1 MVQWDDQDAL
11 HEHPGPTH
19 QEVPAGD
26 VDSGG
31 VRSADQTLPQQVP
44 GECHLQVRPY
54 IPTTAPHVGFE
65 LELFRYRCRKFLR
78 YCLKFSI
85 GTRRVRKS

>member
-1 MVQWDDQDAL
+1 MVERDDQDAL
-11 HEHPGPTH
+11 HEYPRPGH

-31 VRSADQTLPQQVP
+31 MCSADQALPYQVP

-54 IPTTAPHVGFE
+54 VLTMAPLV
-65 LELFRYRCRKFLR
+65 RYHMAL
-78 YCLKFSI
+78 I
-85 GTRRVRKS
+85 